1 MLAPAVED
9 LVEFRSTWDISL
21 AESATL
27 SLTMEFDLF
36 LSHASEDKRSLVR
49 PLALRL
55 RESGYAIWYDEFVLK
70 IEDSLTEPIDYGLAN
85 SVVGIIVLSEAFFVS
100 RGQRESCQDLLLDK
114 SGNRP
119 GSCQYGMK
127 SGIRMYFS
135 SHLHLQT

>member
-70 IEDSLTEPIDYGLAN
+70 IEDSNMA
-85 SVVGIIVLSEAFFVS
+85 
-100 RGQRESCQDLLLDK
+100 
-114 SGNRP
+114 
-119 GSCQYGMK
+119 
-127 SGIRMYFS
+127 
-135 SHLHLQT
+135 